1 MATPIAHKGNI
12 AGSKAVAMTV
22 VDLLTR
28 PELIQ
33 AAKTY
38 FTDVQLKQQKPE
50 SFLADSDEPQIQL
63 NRETM
68 ARYRPEMRKFYYD
81 AARYDTY
88 LEQLGVKFPQ
98 LTKAQ

>member
-1 MATPIAHKGNI
+1 
-12 AGSKAVAMTV
+12 
-22 VDLLTR
+22 
-28 PELIQ
+28 
-33 AAKTY
+33 
-38 FTDVQLKQQKPE
+38 VQLKQQKPE